1 MCRIMLNIYDHDIP
15 DILIYIYILDGIK
28 QLSLYIYIYQT
39 LSTYKYMHRL
49 LYYIRRIC
57 EPYVYIYKHLLSS
70 LLPDK
75 HQCTCLAGCRL
86 PLPQLIGIWPIDAMI
101 GQMTR

>member
-57 EPYVYIYKHLLSS
+57 EPYV
-70 LLPDK
+70 
-75 HQCTCLAGCRL
+75 
-86 PLPQLIGIWPIDAMI
+86 
-101 GQMTR
+101 